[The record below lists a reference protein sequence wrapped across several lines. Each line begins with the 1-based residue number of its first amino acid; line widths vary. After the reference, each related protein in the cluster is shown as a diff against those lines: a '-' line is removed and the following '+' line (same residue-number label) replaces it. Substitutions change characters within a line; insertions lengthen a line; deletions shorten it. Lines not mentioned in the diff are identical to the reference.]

1 VINPEYCHHGGP
13 PWGTTVIKPVT
24 HWWVIF
30 GRRLWVIFE
39 CRLTVIGGKFAL
51 DAYKNE
57 VFFHV
62 QFNPGIDP
70 ANVEL
75 KHISRFSSIKNY
87 DTQGKKHLN
96 PYLEAWKKQGVK
108 TPSSTAKTS
117 IVSGGSISSGE
128 VFLNPA
134 VIKDAKIIQ
143 KRLSEMG
150 FYNMKVDGALGNGS
164 KKSLGNFKKSNGLA
178 NDSVWDLKTQKV
190 LFKGSGL

>member
-1 VINPEYCHHGGP
+1 VIYPLNCCHGGP

-51 DAYKNE
+51 DAYEKE
-57 VFFHV
+57 MFFHIK
-62 QFNPGIDP
+62 FNPGIDP
-70 ANVEL
+70 ANNKL

-178 NDSVWDLKTQKV
+178 NESVWDLKTQKA